1 MPRPFPPEEAWLRRV
16 RRTSRAASARP
27 QRELG
32 FSFVPTERKV
42 STAAAKAG
50 RRQEGLRKAAGGGQ
64 FPEGTRGRETASP
77 ETPGLYRVTSGV
89 RGRKDELGRRRR
101 RGSPIQGAE
110 GLGGVP
116 PSGGAS
122 LRAGRRAQGA
132 GRRAEGG
139 GRRAEGGGGRRAGGG
154 EGRGGV
160 SGGGAAAWI
169 LSASGTCVS
178 GCFWGGT
185 VSWAA
190 SLELP
195 VPGTWFPYSS
205 SSPGRYS
212 APCLA
217 VTSCRKPALRALPPP
232 PPVSVA
238 AFLRISS
245 HPHRSGAPRV
255 GDAPQRFAR

>member
-50 RRQEGLRKAAGGGQ
+50 RQEGLRKAAGGGQ

-122 LRAGRRAQGA
+122 LRAGRRAQGGGR
-132 GRRAEGG
+132 GRRAEGRRWG
-139 GRRAEGGGGRRAGGG
+139 GAGRRVW
-154 EGRGGV
+154 GRGGRMDSLRLRHLRLWV
-160 SGGGAAAWI
+160 LLGRNRVLG
-169 LSASGTCVS
+169 CV
-178 GCFWGGT
+178 
-185 VSWAA
+185 
-190 SLELP
+190 P
-195 VPGTWFPYSS
+195 
-205 SSPGRYS
+205 R
-212 APCLA
+212 
-217 VTSCRKPALRALPPP
+217 
-232 PPVSVA
+232 
-238 AFLRISS
+238 
-245 HPHRSGAPRV
+245 APRAWDMV
-255 GDAPQRFAR
+255 SLQLFLTWQILCTLLGCHFLQKACLKGPAAPAPSLGSGLPTYFIPPAPVRRPAGRRCSAKVCSLN